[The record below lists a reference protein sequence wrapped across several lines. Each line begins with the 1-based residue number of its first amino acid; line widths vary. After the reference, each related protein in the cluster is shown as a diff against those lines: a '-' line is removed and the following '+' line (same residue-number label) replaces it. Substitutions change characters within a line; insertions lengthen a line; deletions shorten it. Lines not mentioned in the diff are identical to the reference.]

1 LHDIEK
7 KQIFKSITQMTPIPL
22 EVVNDIKSN
31 TPSDYDHLKTGF
43 STTVGSVMAKKLDV
57 STRNHTVLLFRG
69 FSNMVC
75 SLVSFKLHIGTNGI
89 DS

>member
-57 STRNHTVLLFRG
+57 STRSHTLYNDLEYRETVL
-69 FSNMVC
+69 
-75 SLVSFKLHIGTNGI
+75 
-89 DS
+89 